1 MPFFATITSLAVRT
15 TTDPLA
21 TVETLRRALRGPT
34 GDQVLYEVRTFEQLA
49 AASLAQQRFLVLL
62 GGIFAA
68 LALTLACIGTYGVL
82 AYLTNR
88 RLRELG
94 VRMALGASGAALLRL
109 VLRQAVT
116 LVIVGLALGIP
127 TPVAT
132 GRLLEWLVAGTQSTE
147 PLMFAAIVAGI
158 LLCGLMAGFLPARR
172 AARVDPVVALR
183 AE

>member
-1 MPFFATITSLAVRT
+1 MKLKLLNTM
-15 TTDPLA
+15 LA
-21 TVETLRRALRGPT
+21 TAA
-34 GDQVLYEVRTFEQLA
+34 VLVSAA
-49 AASLAQQRFLVLL
+49 AAS
-62 GGIFAA
+62 AA
-68 LALTLACIGTYGVL
+68 EKITLMYTATAPFVSAFVAKDQGFFEKHGLDVDMKLTQNG
-82 AYLTNR
+82 
-88 RLRELG
+88 
-94 VRMALGASGAALLRL
+94 S
-109 VLRQAVT
+109 
-116 LVIVGLALGIP
+116 VIVTGLVSGSAQVGIP